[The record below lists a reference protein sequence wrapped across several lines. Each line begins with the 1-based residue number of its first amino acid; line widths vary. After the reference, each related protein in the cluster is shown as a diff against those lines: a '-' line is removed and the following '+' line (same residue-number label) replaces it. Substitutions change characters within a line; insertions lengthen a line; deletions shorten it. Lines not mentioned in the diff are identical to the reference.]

1 MDLVDEA
8 IGHSFSMT
16 EILKCINIGLLCV
29 EERPED
35 RPTISSILLMLS
47 NDSAQLPQPKQPA
60 FSLSRDELKTK
71 THQEVDHE
79 NNVTITILV
88 PR

>member
-8 IGHSFSMT
+8 IGHSFSMA
-16 EILKCINIGLLCV
+16 EVLKCINIGLLCV

-35 RPTISSILLMLS
+35 RPTLSSILLMLS

-60 FSLSRDELKTK
+60 FSFSRDELKTK
-71 THQEVDHE
+71 TDQEDHE
-79 NNVTITILV
+79 NNVTITILE